1 MNPFFVWLIK
11 SSVSLALLYVVF
23 KLAVSRNKMHTANRF
38 VLLGI
43 LLSSV
48 VLPFADIP
56 VFRETTVVPQFEA
69 IHEFIATPQEIS
81 IVPTQNEITETF
93 VETATPLSS
102 VNWWLVFYLSVIG
115 LLAIRLFFSIA
126 RVLQIIRRAEK
137 QNFRDVILAIVKD
150 FIQPFSFLQHIVLS
164 EKDFAE
170 NKDIVL
176 AHEYAH
182 IQHKHAIDLIICELF
197 TALFW
202 FNPFMW
208 LLRRELKLIH
218 EYQADEAVLNKGIDA
233 KTYQLLVL
241 KKAVGERRFAL
252 ANNFTQKP
260 ILKRIKMMHMKNNKR
275 WTSLKLALFVPVVA
289 LLLQAFAKPELIV
302 EKAEAYL
309 PVIAQQDSSE
319 VWLDNWSIHN
329 LSKIS
334 NGLEM
339 NQFEVAPPPPGSN
352 QERFPK
358 YDKAKHGNPIPSE
371 NIMTIL
377 INQKSQI
384 LACDARAT
392 VDGVRDGVKKFLNG
406 NPPFEQVGK
415 GPEFIDKNLP
425 LVGDVKI
432 SKGVI
437 LLRYDAES
445 DKVFVDKLLRSIGKI
460 HLEKRQELAQKEFQQ
475 EYFSLSSEKKALINQ
490 VVPVRVSIMEPK
502 VMSSKIAPPP
512 PPQPKAVN
520 LKVAKD
526 GNIYVSNFY
535 KAPKAKGEKWQLI
548 ENKKVTKEEVKNY
561 LAERNSYAA
570 ETSKKYNR
578 KYEQQVFVLVEVGA
592 NDEQVNELKGSL
604 SSLDNLRVVFST
616 DPTEVEI
623 GAFSS
628 SQVGKSDIIVYAD
641 RILAF
646 DKPCTLEEVKEKVED
661 GIKTMDNKETISVLA
676 FSDVSK
682 DRLDA
687 VLNELNQIPFKKV
700 STTVLTKEQ
709 KPVLLAQHKVLLKE
723 NGKIDI
729 DNKEYDLNEFQSRI
743 NEIGSQS
750 SKTNVAF
757 EVENDVT
764 YIQIEAVKQMLR
776 EANIDQVGYSIQR
789 HSVRETEPGTKI
801 GEPVNMFWFGWSGV
815 PDLGNAKRA
824 AEKFL
829 SGNGNQSLYAGVTP
843 DKNTTKEDIDAVKG
857 VLLDAGFLKVSVQDS
872 RN

>member
-1 MNPFFVWLIK
+1 MTPFFVWLLK

-48 VLPFADIP
+48 LLPFADIP
-56 VFRETTVVPQFEA
+56 VFRETTVVPQFEV

-81 IVPTQNEITETF
+81 VVPTQNKITETIA
-93 VETATPLSS
+93 ETPALLSAI
-102 VNWWLVFYLSVIG
+102 NWWVVLYLSMIGVLVIRLVFSM
-115 LLAIRLFFSIA
+115 A
-126 RVLQIIRRAEK
+126 RVLLIIRRAEK
-137 QNFRDVILAIVKD
+137 QNFGDVILAIVKD

-164 EKDFAE
+164 EKDFTE

-176 AHEYAH
+176 THEYAH
-182 IQHKHAIDLIICELF
+182 IQHKHAIDLMICELF

-289 LLLQAFAKPELIV
+289 LLLQAFSKPELIV

-309 PVIAQQDSSE
+309 PVIAQQDSSQ
-319 VWLDNWSIHN
+319 VWIDSWVSSKMDCITSEEYFKDNQPLSITDSDQPINEKNTFHKKN
-329 LSKIS
+329 VFIILQNSKGELLVE
-334 NGLEM
+334 NERLELKDL
-339 NQFEVAPPPPGSN
+339 E
-352 QERFPK
+352 
-358 YDKAKHGNPIPSE
+358 
-371 NIMTIL
+371 
-377 INQKSQI
+377 
-384 LACDARAT
+384 
-392 VDGVRDGVKKFLNG
+392 
-406 NPPFEQVGK
+406 
-415 GPEFIDKNLP
+415 KNLESF
-425 LVGDVKI
+425 L
-432 SKGVI
+432 KGKNEI
-437 LLRYDAES
+437 TQEIPDNKSEE
-445 DKVFVDKLLRSIGKI
+445 FPIIGKVNVSQGI
-460 HLEKRQELAQKEFQQ
+460 ILYRQDVVTSPTATKSVMNEIAEAILSVRQETAHAKFSTD
-475 EYFSLSSEKKALINQ
+475 YFSLSTDKKEVVNQIIPGTINFQIPKGTKRTSEITPLPSRPRPVDIKITDDGRYLLGIFEPKYQTIKWRKALTKSELRDYI
-490 VVPVRVSIMEPK
+490 E
-502 VMSSKIAPPP
+502 
-512 PPQPKAVN
+512 
-520 LKVAKD
+520 
-526 GNIYVSNFY
+526 
-535 KAPKAKGEKWQLI
+535 KGRLHAAEK
-548 ENKKVTKEEVKNY
+548 TKE
-561 LAERNSYAA
+561 
-570 ETSKKYNR
+570 YNR
-578 KYEQQVFVLVEVGA
+578 KYQQQVLVLVEEGV
-592 NDEQVNELKGSL
+592 NDRQVNELKEFL

-616 DPTEVEI
+616 DRTEEEF

-641 RILAF
+641 RMLAF

-661 GIKTMDNKETISVLA
+661 GIKTMGNKKTISVLA

-682 DRLDA
+682 ERLDA

-700 STTVLTKEQ
+700 STTVLAKEQ
-709 KPVLLAQHKVLLKE
+709 KPVSLAQHKVLLKA

-729 DNKEYDLNEFQSRI
+729 DSKEYDLNEFQSRI

-764 YIQIEAVKQMLR
+764 YIQIETVKQMLR
-776 EANIDQVGYSIQR
+776 EANIDQVGYSI
-789 HSVRETEPGTKI
+789 HKHYVRETETGTKI
-801 GEPVNMFWFGWSGV
+801 GESTNMFWTSGNGS
-815 PDLGNAKRA
+815 PDLVRVKRA
-824 AEKFL
+824 AENFL
-829 SGNGNQSLYAGVTP
+829 SGNGNRSLYAGITP
-843 DKNTTKEDIDAVKG
+843 DKNATKEDIDAVKQ
-857 VLLDAGFLKVSVQDS
+857 VLQDAGFLKVNVRES